1 MINIDYK
8 DANNLNDAF
17 KNLYHIIT
25 LLRSED
31 GCPWDRIQTNK
42 NATQNLID
50 ESYEYLDAI
59 IKDDISSQRE
69 EIGDVLLNAFM
80 NLKIH
85 EDNKDFLP
93 YEAVNEVCRKLIRR
107 HPHVFSNSEALTP
120 EEVLNVWNS
129 VKENI
134 EGHIDNEN
142 DFFSHIPSS
151 LPPLLSSY
159 EIQKKLKKVGFDWDN
174 IYDVLDKVKEELK
187 EVEDA
192 IKEDN
197 TNHIEEEIGDLLFSV
212 VNLARFKKIK
222 SDVALYRANEK
233 IKNRFQKV
241 FNKASELNIPV
252 DKEHNKELNE
262 LWDMIKEEEND

>member
-8 DANNLNDAF
+8 DADNLNDAF

-42 NATQNLID
+42 KATQYLID
-50 ESYEYLDAI
+50 ESYEYLDAV
-59 IKDDISSQRE
+59 IKNDISSQRE
-69 EIGDVLLNAFM
+69 EIGDIMINSFM

-85 EDNKDFLP
+85 EDNNDFLP
-93 YEAVNEVCRKLIRR
+93 HEAINEVCRKLIRR
-107 HPHVFSNSEALTP
+107 HPHVFSNFEAATP
-120 EEVLNVWNS
+120 EDVINVWNS
-129 VKENI
+129 VKENV
-134 EGHIDNEN
+134 EGHKDNEMS
-142 DFFSHIPSS
+142 FFSHIPSS

-174 IYDVLDKVKEELK
+174 IDGVIDKVKEELK

-192 IKEDN
+192 IKEDK
-197 TNHIEEEIGDLLFSV
+197 TDHIEEEIGDLLFSV

-233 IKNRFQKV
+233 IKSRFQKV
-241 FNKASELNIPV
+241 FDKAIELNIPV

-262 LWDMIKEEEND
+262 IWDRIKEEDK